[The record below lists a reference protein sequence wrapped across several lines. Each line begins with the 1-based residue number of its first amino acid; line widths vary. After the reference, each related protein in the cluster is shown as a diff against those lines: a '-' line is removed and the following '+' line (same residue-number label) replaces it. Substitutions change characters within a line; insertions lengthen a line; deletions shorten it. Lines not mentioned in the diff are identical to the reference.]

1 MSAPACDFC
10 TGTHY
15 LSDQPA
21 MGPCVCC
28 TPEALQRAEALL
40 TKRDATI
47 TAMSAPKS
55 LPELLDELDGIVTDV
70 RDRMAE
76 LERASEEREEEEEER
91 KEYAEACENEHNIK
105 MGELERE
112 IEEVGS
118 ATKEA
123 LQAYLVSLGLAAA
136 PVARP
141 DGPLGDLC
149 VAVGVVS

>member
-1 MSAPACDFC
+1 MTCDFC

-76 LERASEEREEEEEER
+76 LERERDEHE
-91 KEYAEACENEHNIK
+91 AEMA
-105 MGELERE
+105 E
-112 IEEVGS
+112 IDARDVPG
-118 ATKEA
+118 A
-123 LQAYLVSLGLAAA
+123 LQAYLVSLGLAAS